1 MRLRNVKDA
10 KDIVSNSKYVIN
22 NPQEYKGSFSKLFNN
37 SNPISLEI
45 GMGKGDFI
53 INMAIKNPDI
63 NFIGLEKYQS
73 IIVRATQKLEN
84 LNLNNL
90 KLICMDAKELN
101 EVFAKEIDTIYL
113 NFSDPWPKK
122 RHAKRRLTS
131 DTFLPIY
138 DSIFKKDKRI
148 VQKTDNVGLFE
159 YSIVSLSNYGY
170 VIKDISL
177 DLHNTSKENVMTEY
191 EKKFSSQGIK
201 INYLEVTAIFLR
213 DRRLLLFMVV

>member
-73 IIVRATQKLEN
+73 IIVRATQKLED

-201 INYLEVTAIFLR
+201 INYLEAIKK
-213 DRRLLLFMVV
+213 

>member
-73 IIVRATQKLEN
+73 IIVRATQKLES

-101 EVFAKEIDTIYL
+101 EVFSKEIDTIYL

-201 INYLEVTAIFLR
+201 INYLEAIKK
-213 DRRLLLFMVV
+213 

>member
-201 INYLEVTAIFLR
+201 INYLEAIKK
-213 DRRLLLFMVV
+213 